1 MSYRI
6 LIVEDEPGMIE
17 LLTVAL
23 EDEGFIISI
32 AQNGEQGLKK
42 VEGENP
48 DLIISDVMMP
58 DMDGYA
64 FCEQLRNNPKTATI
78 PFIFLTAKKDVSDR
92 VRGLNL
98 GADDYISKPFHV
110 VEVVAR
116 IKTLMQ
122 RVKRARAAA
131 PLPPPTS
138 APEVEADFAGDL
150 EKMSI
155 GEVVQTIALTKKNG
169 RLVVT
174 SGNRRGEI
182 YFRDAIVTYADV
194 DWKKGEEAVY
204 RLLSWKEGQF
214 RFEVGAS
221 PTTKNVQKT
230 AEGLLMEGMRRLDEY
245 NRLLGYFPS
254 PDTRMEALSIPDSD
268 LNSEELQVLN
278 YVNQY
283 TTLMD
288 VIDHSKF
295 GDLKT
300 LQILIK
306 LHSSNIIGM
315 KSDQAAGQKEEAMN
329 YEQLAEDLFG

>member
-23 EDEGFIISI
+23 EDEGYNISI
-32 AQNGEQGLKK
+32 ANNGQQGLRK
-42 VEGENP
+42 VEEESP

-58 DMDGYA
+58 DMNGYD
-64 FCEQLRNNPKTATI
+64 FCQQLRENPKTAAI

-116 IKTLMQ
+116 IKTLMM
-122 RVKRARAAA
+122 RVKRARPAAA
-131 PLPPPTS
+131 QPAAMTTES
-138 APEVEADFAGDL
+138 EAAFAGDL

-155 GEVVQTIALTKKNG
+155 GEVVQTITLTRKNG
-169 RLVVT
+169 RLLVVN
-174 SGNRRGEI
+174 GAKRGEV
-182 YFRDAIVTYADV
+182 YFQDAMVTYADV
-194 DWKKGEEAVY
+194 DRKKGEEAVY
-204 RLLSWKEGQF
+204 RLLSWKNGQF
-214 RFEVGAS
+214 KFDSGAMAK
-221 PTTKNVQKT
+221 TRNLQKS

-245 NRLLGYFPS
+245 ARLLDTLPS
-254 PDTRMEALSIPDSD
+254 RDAIFEAASLPEADLSP
-268 LNSEELQVLN
+268 EELQVVN

-283 TTLMD
+283 SNLMD
-288 VIDHSKF
+288 VIEHSKF

-300 LQILIK
+300 LQILVK
-306 LHSSNIIGM
+306 LYTNNIIAI
-315 KSDQAAGQKEEAMN
+315 KSGQTEKKEEAMD
-329 YEQLAEDLFG
+329 YDQLAEDLFG

>member
-23 EDEGFIISI
+23 EDEGYSISI
-32 AQNGEQGLKK
+32 ANNGQQGLKK
-42 VEGENP
+42 VDEESP

-58 DMDGYA
+58 DMNGYD
-64 FCEQLRNNPKTATI
+64 FCQQLRENPKTAAI

-122 RVKRARAAA
+122 RVKRARPTQAQATISEPEAA
-131 PLPPPTS
+131 
-138 APEVEADFAGDL
+138 FAGDL

-155 GEVVQTIALTKKNG
+155 GEVVQTIALTRKNG
-169 RLVVT
+169 RLLVVNT
-174 SGNRRGEI
+174 GRRGEV
-182 YFRDAIVTYADV
+182 YFQEGMVTYADV
-194 DWKKGEEAVY
+194 DRKKGEEAVY
-204 RLLSWKEGQF
+204 RLLAWKNGQF
-214 RFEVGAS
+214 KFDSGVTAKTR
-221 PTTKNVQKT
+221 NLQKS
-230 AEGLLMEGMRRLDEY
+230 AEGLLMEGMRRIDEY
-245 NRLLGYFPS
+245 NRLLDRFPS
-254 PDTRMEALSIPDSD
+254 RDTMFEAVSVTEGD
-268 LNSEELQVLN
+268 LTPEELQVLN

-283 TTLMD
+283 AALMD

-300 LQILIK
+300 LQILVK
-306 LHSSNIIGM
+306 LYSGNIIAI
-315 KSDQAAGQKEEAMN
+315 KNQQTDTPEEAMD
-329 YEQLAEDLFG
+329 YDQLAEDLFG

>member
-17 LLTVAL
+17 LLSVAL

-32 AQNGEQGLKK
+32 ANNGQQGLQK
-42 VEGENP
+42 VEKEDP

-58 DMDGYA
+58 DMDGYQ
-64 FCEQLRNNPKTATI
+64 FCEQLRENPKTASI

-122 RVKRARAAA
+122 RARRSRAATTA
-131 PLPPPTS
+131 PS
-138 APEVEADFAGDL
+138 ATPEVEADFSGDL
-150 EKMSI
+150 EKISI

-174 SGNRRGEI
+174 HGNRHGEV
-182 YFRDAIVTYADV
+182 YFHDGVVRYAEV
-194 DWKKGEEAVY
+194 DRKKGEEAVY
-204 RLLSWKEGQF
+204 RLLSWKNGQF
-214 RFEVGAS
+214 RFDVGAEAK
-221 PTTKNVQKT
+221 TQNVQKT

-245 NRLLGYFPS
+245 NRLLGSFPS
-254 PDTRMEALSIPDSD
+254 PETKLEALSLTEEN
-268 LNSEELQVLN
+268 LNQEELQVLN
-278 YVNQY
+278 YVNRY
-283 TTLMD
+283 STLME

-300 LQILIK
+300 LQMLVK
-306 LHSSNIIGM
+306 LHSDNIIGI
-315 KSDQAAGQKEEAMN
+315 KSEEAGEKQEEAMD

>member
-23 EDEGFIISI
+23 EDEGYNISI
-32 AQNGEQGLKK
+32 ANNGQQGLRK
-42 VEGENP
+42 VDEESP

-58 DMDGYA
+58 DMNGYD
-64 FCEQLRNNPKTATI
+64 FCQQLRENPKTAAI

-116 IKTLMQ
+116 IKTLMM
-122 RVKRARAAA
+122 RVKRARPAA
-131 PLPPPTS
+131 PQPASMNTES
-138 APEVEADFAGDL
+138 EAAFAGDL

-155 GEVVQTIALTKKNG
+155 GEVVQTISLTRKNG
-169 RLVVT
+169 RLLVVN
-174 SGNRRGEI
+174 GARRGEV
-182 YFRDAIVTYADV
+182 FFHDAMVTYADV
-194 DWKKGEEAVY
+194 DRKKGEEAVY
-204 RLLSWKEGQF
+204 RLLSWKNGQF
-214 RFEVGAS
+214 KFDSGAAAK
-221 PTTKNVQKT
+221 TRNLQKS

-245 NRLLGYFPS
+245 ARLLDTFPS
-254 PDTRMEALSIPDSD
+254 RDAMLEAASLPEADLSP
-268 LNSEELQVLN
+268 EELQVVN

-283 TTLMD
+283 SSVMD
-288 VIDHSKF
+288 VIEHSKF

-300 LQILIK
+300 LQMLVK
-306 LHSSNIIGM
+306 LYTNNIIAI
-315 KSDQAAGQKEEAMN
+315 KSGHTDKQEETMD
-329 YEQLAEDLFG
+329 YDQLAEDLFG

>member
-23 EDEGFIISI
+23 EDEGYSISI
-32 AQNGEQGLKK
+32 ASNGGQGLKK
-42 VEGENP
+42 VEEENP

-58 DMDGYA
+58 DMNGYD
-64 FCEQLRNNPKTATI
+64 FCEQLRANPKTTAI

-122 RVKRARAAA
+122 RVKRAR
-131 PLPPPTS
+131 PTTVQSSTPGEDS
-138 APEVEADFAGDL
+138 AFSGDL
-150 EKMSI
+150 EKISI

-169 RLVVT
+169 CLILTKNSRQGKV
-174 SGNRRGEI
+174 
-182 YFRDAIVTYADV
+182 YFRDGIITYADV
-194 DWKKGEEAVY
+194 DRKKGEEAVY
-204 RLLSWKEGQF
+204 RLLSWKNGQF
-214 RFEVGAS
+214 KFDVGAVAKT
-221 PTTKNVQKT
+221 PNVQKP
-230 AEGLLMEGMRRLDEY
+230 AESLLMEGMRRMDEY

-254 PDTRMEALSIPDSD
+254 IETNLEALSLTDGD
-268 LNSEELQVLN
+268 LGPEESQVLN

-283 TTLMD
+283 STVRE

-300 LQILIK
+300 LQILVK
-306 LHSSNIIGM
+306 LHSGNIIGT
-315 KSDQAAGQKEEAMN
+315 KSDEETAKKQDPMD
-329 YEQLAEDLFG
+329 YDRLAEDLFG

>member
-23 EDEGFIISI
+23 EDEGYSISI
-32 AQNGEQGLKK
+32 ANNGQQGLKK
-42 VEGENP
+42 VDEESP

-58 DMDGYA
+58 DMNGYD
-64 FCEQLRNNPKTATI
+64 FCQQLRENPKTAAI

-122 RVKRARAAA
+122 RVKRARPTQAQATISEPEAA
-131 PLPPPTS
+131 
-138 APEVEADFAGDL
+138 FAGDL

-155 GEVVQTIALTKKNG
+155 GEVVQTIALTRKNG
-169 RLVVT
+169 RLLVVNT
-174 SGNRRGEI
+174 GRRGEV
-182 YFRDAIVTYADV
+182 YFQEGMVTYADV
-194 DWKKGEEAVY
+194 DRKKGEEAVY
-204 RLLSWKEGQF
+204 RLLAWKNGQF
-214 RFEVGAS
+214 KFDSGVTAKTR
-221 PTTKNVQKT
+221 NLQKS
-230 AEGLLMEGMRRLDEY
+230 AEGLLMEGMRRIDEY
-245 NRLLGYFPS
+245 NRLLDRFPS
-254 PDTRMEALSIPDSD
+254 REIMFEAVSVTEGD
-268 LNSEELQVLN
+268 LTPEELQVLN

-283 TTLMD
+283 AALMD

-300 LQILIK
+300 LQILVK
-306 LHSSNIIGM
+306 LYSGNIIAI
-315 KSDQAAGQKEEAMN
+315 KNQQTDTPEEAMD
-329 YEQLAEDLFG
+329 YDQLAEDLFG

>member
-23 EDEGFIISI
+23 EDEGFDISI
-32 AQNGEQGLKK
+32 AGNGEQGLKK
-42 VEGENP
+42 VEEESP

-64 FCEQLRNNPKTATI
+64 FCQQLRDNPKTASI

-116 IKTLMQ
+116 IKTLML
-122 RVKRARAAA
+122 RVKRNQPTGEAPPMAAA
-131 PLPPPTS
+131 
-138 APEVEADFAGDL
+138 EADADFSGDL
-150 EKMSI
+150 EKISI
-155 GEVVQTIALTKKNG
+155 GEVVQTVGLTRKNG
-169 RLVVT
+169 RLVVKNA
-174 SGNRRGEI
+174 NRRGEV
-182 YFRDAIVTYADV
+182 YFHDGIVTYAEV
-194 DWKKGEEAVY
+194 ERKKGEEGVY
-204 RLLSWKEGQF
+204 RLLAWKNGQF
-214 RFEVGAS
+214 RFEVGAEAE
-221 PTTKNVQKT
+221 TQNVQKT
-230 AEGLLMEGMRRLDEY
+230 AESLLMEGMRRLDEY

-254 PDTRMEALSIPDSD
+254 PQVGLEALSLTEGD
-268 LNSEELQVLN
+268 LTPEELQVLN
-278 YVNQY
+278 YVNQHA
-283 TTLMD
+283 TLIE

-300 LQILIK
+300 LQILVK
-306 LHSSNIIGM
+306 LHSSNIIGIN
-315 KSDQAAGQKEEAMN
+315 SDDSDSQQDTSMD
-329 YEQLAEDLFG
+329 YDQLAEDLFG

>member
-23 EDEGFIISI
+23 EDEGYTISI
-32 AQNGEQGLKK
+32 ANNGQQGLKK
-42 VEGENP
+42 VDEENP

-58 DMDGYA
+58 DMNGYD
-64 FCEQLRNNPKTATI
+64 FCEQLRNNPKTAAI

-122 RVKRARAAA
+122 RVQRTRAAI
-131 PLPPPTS
+131 PPPPVAQET
-138 APEVEADFAGDL
+138 EAAFAGDL
-150 EKMSI
+150 EKISI
-155 GEVVQTIALTKKNG
+155 GELVQTIALTRKNG
-169 RLVVT
+169 CLVLT
-174 SGNRRGEI
+174 NTGRRGEV
-182 YFRDAIVTYADV
+182 YFHEGMVTYADIER
-194 DWKKGEEAVY
+194 KKGEEAVY
-204 RLLSWKEGQF
+204 RLLSWKNGQF
-214 RFEVGAS
+214 KFDVGVTAKTS
-221 PTTKNVQKT
+221 NVRKT
-230 AEGLLMEGMRRLDEY
+230 AESLLMEGMRRLDEF

-254 PDTRMEALSIPDSD
+254 PDSQLEALSLTEGD
-268 LNSEELQVLN
+268 LGSEELQVLN

-283 TTLMD
+283 ATVMD
-288 VIDHSKF
+288 VIEHSKF

-300 LQILIK
+300 LQMLVK
-306 LHSSNIIGM
+306 LHSANIIGV
-315 KSDQAAGQKEEAMN
+315 KSKGTEEQQESMD
-329 YEQLAEDLFG
+329 YDQLAEDLFG

>member
-17 LLTVAL
+17 LLSVAL

-32 AQNGEQGLKK
+32 ANNGQQGLKK
-42 VEGENP
+42 VDEEEP

-58 DMDGYA
+58 DMDGYE
-64 FCEQLRNNPKTATI
+64 FCEQLRGNPKTATI

-122 RVKRARAAA
+122 RVKRSRAAA
-131 PLPPPTS
+131 AAAPS
-138 APEVEADFAGDL
+138 GAPEAEADFSGDL
-150 EKMSI
+150 EKISI

-174 SGNRRGEI
+174 VENKRGEI
-182 YFRDAIVTYADV
+182 YFREGIVTFAEV
-194 DWKKGEEAVY
+194 ERKKGEEAVY
-204 RLLSWKEGQF
+204 RLLAWKTGQF
-214 RFEVGAS
+214 KFDVGAEAKA
-221 PTTKNVQKT
+221 KNVQKT
-230 AEGLLMEGMRRLDEY
+230 AEGLLMEGMRRIDEY

-254 PDTRMEALSIPDSD
+254 AETRLEALSLTEGD
-268 LNSEELQVLN
+268 LSAEELQVLN

-283 TTLMD
+283 AALMD

-300 LQILIK
+300 LQMLVK
-306 LHSSNIIGM
+306 LHSHNIIGI
-315 KSDQAAGQKEEAMN
+315 KSEDASKPQEETMDFD
-329 YEQLAEDLFG
+329 QLAEDLFG

>member
-23 EDEGFIISI
+23 EDEGYNISI
-32 AQNGEQGLKK
+32 ANNGQQGLRK
-42 VEGENP
+42 VEEESP

-58 DMDGYA
+58 DMNGYD
-64 FCEQLRNNPKTATI
+64 FCQQLRENPKTAAI

-116 IKTLMQ
+116 IKTLMM
-122 RVKRARAAA
+122 RVKRARPAATQPA
-131 PLPPPTS
+131 VMNTES
-138 APEVEADFAGDL
+138 EAAFAGDL

-155 GEVVQTIALTKKNG
+155 GEVVQTITLTRKNG
-169 RLVVT
+169 RLLVVN
-174 SGNRRGEI
+174 GAKRGEV
-182 YFRDAIVTYADV
+182 YFQDAMVTYADV
-194 DWKKGEEAVY
+194 DRKKGEEAVY
-204 RLLSWKEGQF
+204 RLLAWKNGQF
-214 RFEVGAS
+214 KFDSGAMAK
-221 PTTKNVQKT
+221 TRNLQKS

-245 NRLLGYFPS
+245 ARLLDALPS
-254 PDTRMEALSIPDSD
+254 RDAIFEAASLPEADLSP
-268 LNSEELQVLN
+268 EELQVVN

-283 TTLMD
+283 SNLMD
-288 VIDHSKF
+288 VIEHSKF

-300 LQILIK
+300 LQILVK
-306 LHSSNIIGM
+306 LYTNNIIAI
-315 KSDQAAGQKEEAMN
+315 KSGKSEKQEEMMD
-329 YEQLAEDLFG
+329 YDQLAEDLFG

>member
-23 EDEGFIISI
+23 EDEGYNISI
-32 AQNGEQGLKK
+32 ANNGQQGLRK
-42 VEGENP
+42 VEEESP

-58 DMDGYA
+58 DMNGYD
-64 FCEQLRNNPKTATI
+64 FCQQLRENPKTAAI

-116 IKTLMQ
+116 IKTLMM
-122 RVKRARAAA
+122 RVKRARPAAA
-131 PLPPPTS
+131 PSS
-138 APEVEADFAGDL
+138 AMTTESEAAFAGDL

-155 GEVVQTIALTKKNG
+155 GEVVQTITLTRKNG
-169 RLVVT
+169 RLLVVN
-174 SGNRRGEI
+174 GAKRGEV
-182 YFRDAIVTYADV
+182 YFQDAMVMYADV
-194 DWKKGEEAVY
+194 DRKKGEEAIY
-204 RLLSWKEGQF
+204 RLLSWKNGQF
-214 RFEVGAS
+214 KFDSGAVAK
-221 PTTKNVQKT
+221 TRNLQKS

-245 NRLLGYFPS
+245 ARLLDALPS
-254 PDTRMEALSIPDSD
+254 RDAIFEAASLPEADLSP
-268 LNSEELQVLN
+268 EELQVVN

-283 TTLMD
+283 SNLMD
-288 VIDHSKF
+288 VIEHSKF

-300 LQILIK
+300 LQILVK
-306 LHSSNIIGM
+306 LYTNNIIAI
-315 KSDQAAGQKEEAMN
+315 KSGQTEKKEEAMD
-329 YEQLAEDLFG
+329 YDQLAEDLFG

>member
-23 EDEGFIISI
+23 EDEGYSISI
-32 AQNGEQGLKK
+32 ANNGQQGLKK
-42 VEGENP
+42 VDEESP

-58 DMDGYA
+58 DMNGYD
-64 FCEQLRNNPKTATI
+64 FCQQLRENPKTAAI

-122 RVKRARAAA
+122 RVKRARPTQAQATISEPEAA
-131 PLPPPTS
+131 
-138 APEVEADFAGDL
+138 FAGDL

-155 GEVVQTIALTKKNG
+155 GEVVQTIALTRKNG
-169 RLVVT
+169 RLLVVNT
-174 SGNRRGEI
+174 GRRGEV
-182 YFRDAIVTYADV
+182 YFQEGMVTYADV
-194 DWKKGEEAVY
+194 DRKKGEEAVY
-204 RLLSWKEGQF
+204 RLLAWKNGQF
-214 RFEVGAS
+214 KFDSGVAAKTR
-221 PTTKNVQKT
+221 NLQKS
-230 AEGLLMEGMRRLDEY
+230 AEGLLMEGMRRIDEY
-245 NRLLGYFPS
+245 NRLLDRFPS
-254 PDTRMEALSIPDSD
+254 RETMFEAVSVTEGD
-268 LNSEELQVLN
+268 LTPEELQVLN

-283 TTLMD
+283 AALMD

-300 LQILIK
+300 LQILVK
-306 LHSSNIIGM
+306 LYSGNIIAI
-315 KSDQAAGQKEEAMN
+315 KNQQTDTPEEAMD
-329 YEQLAEDLFG
+329 YDQLAEDLFG

>member
-23 EDEGFIISI
+23 EDEGYNISI
-32 AQNGEQGLKK
+32 ANNGQQGLRK
-42 VEGENP
+42 VEEESP

-58 DMDGYA
+58 DMNGYD
-64 FCEQLRNNPKTATI
+64 FCQQLRENPKTAAI

-116 IKTLMQ
+116 IKTLMM
-122 RVKRARAAA
+122 RVKRARPAAA
-131 PLPPPTS
+131 QPAVMNTES
-138 APEVEADFAGDL
+138 EAAFAGDL

-155 GEVVQTIALTKKNG
+155 GEVVQTITLTRKNG
-169 RLVVT
+169 RLLVVN
-174 SGNRRGEI
+174 GAKRGEV
-182 YFRDAIVTYADV
+182 YFQDAMVTYADV
-194 DWKKGEEAVY
+194 DRKKGEEAVY
-204 RLLSWKEGQF
+204 RLLAWKNGQF
-214 RFEVGAS
+214 KFDSGALAK
-221 PTTKNVQKT
+221 TRNLQKS

-245 NRLLGYFPS
+245 ARLLDALPS
-254 PDTRMEALSIPDSD
+254 RDAIFEAASLPEADLSP
-268 LNSEELQVLN
+268 EELQVVN

-283 TTLMD
+283 SNLMD
-288 VIDHSKF
+288 VIEHSKF

-300 LQILIK
+300 LQILVK
-306 LHSSNIIGM
+306 LYTNNIIAI
-315 KSDQAAGQKEEAMN
+315 KSGKSEKQEEMMD
-329 YEQLAEDLFG
+329 YDQLAEDLFG

>member
-23 EDEGFIISI
+23 EDEGYVISI
-32 AQNGEQGLKK
+32 ANNGQQGLKK
-42 VEGENP
+42 VNEENP

-58 DMDGYA
+58 DMNGYD
-64 FCEQLRNNPKTATI
+64 FCAQLRANPKTAAI

-122 RVKRARAAA
+122 RVQRSRQ
-131 PLPPPTS
+131 S
-138 APEVEADFAGDL
+138 APQAPAPETESAFSGDL
-150 EKMSI
+150 EKINI
-155 GEVVQTIALTKKNG
+155 GEVVQTIALTRKTG
-169 RLVVT
+169 CLIVT
-174 SGNRRGEI
+174 NTSRRGEV
-182 YFRDAIVTYADV
+182 YFHEGMVMYADV
-194 DWKKGEEAVY
+194 DRKKGEDAVY
-204 RLLSWKEGQF
+204 RLLSWKNGQF
-214 RFEVGAS
+214 KFDVGAVAK
-221 PTTKNVQKT
+221 TKNVQKS
-230 AEGLLMEGMRRLDEY
+230 AEGLLMEGMRRLDEF

-254 PDTRMEALSIPDSD
+254 PETRLEPLSLTEGD
-268 LNSEELQVLN
+268 LNPEELQILN

-283 TTLMD
+283 ATVQE

-300 LQILIK
+300 LQILVK
-306 LHSSNIIGM
+306 LHSANIIGI
-315 KSDQAAGQKEEAMN
+315 KSDDAEGQQQESMD
-329 YEQLAEDLFG
+329 YDQLAEDLFG

>member
-23 EDEGFIISI
+23 EDEGYSISI
-32 AQNGEQGLKK
+32 ANNGQQGLKK
-42 VEGENP
+42 VDEESP

-58 DMDGYA
+58 DMNGYD
-64 FCEQLRNNPKTATI
+64 FCQQLRENPKTAAI

-122 RVKRARAAA
+122 RVKRARPTQAQATISEPEAA
-131 PLPPPTS
+131 
-138 APEVEADFAGDL
+138 FAGDL

-155 GEVVQTIALTKKNG
+155 GEVVQTIALTRKNG
-169 RLVVT
+169 RLLVVNT
-174 SGNRRGEI
+174 GRRGEV
-182 YFRDAIVTYADV
+182 YFQEGMVTYADV
-194 DWKKGEEAVY
+194 DRKKGEEAVY
-204 RLLSWKEGQF
+204 RLLAWKNGQF
-214 RFEVGAS
+214 KFDSGVTAKTR
-221 PTTKNVQKT
+221 NLQKS
-230 AEGLLMEGMRRLDEY
+230 AEGLLMEGMRRIDEY
-245 NRLLGYFPS
+245 NRLLDRFPS
-254 PDTRMEALSIPDSD
+254 RETMFEAVSVTEGD
-268 LNSEELQVLN
+268 LTSEELQVLN

-283 TTLMD
+283 AALMD

-300 LQILIK
+300 LQILVK
-306 LHSSNIIGM
+306 LYSGNIIAI
-315 KSDQAAGQKEEAMN
+315 KNQQTDTPEEAMD
-329 YEQLAEDLFG
+329 YDQLAEDLFG

>member
-17 LLTVAL
+17 LLSVAL
-23 EDEGFIISI
+23 EDEGFNISI
-32 AQNGEQGLKK
+32 ANNGQQGLLK
-42 VEGENP
+42 VDTENP

-58 DMDGYA
+58 DMDGYE
-64 FCEQLRNNPKTATI
+64 FCRQLRENPKTATI

-122 RVKRARAAA
+122 RVRRSRAAA
-131 PLPPPTS
+131 PIQA
-138 APEVEADFAGDL
+138 APEVEADFSGDL
-150 EKMSI
+150 QKISI

-169 RLVVT
+169 RLIIT
-174 SGNRRGEI
+174 ANNRSGEM
-182 YFRDAIVTYADV
+182 YFHEGIVTYAEV
-194 DWKKGEEAVY
+194 ERKKGEEAVY
-204 RLLSWKEGQF
+204 RLLSWKNGQF
-214 RFEVGAS
+214 RFEVGAK
-221 PTTKNVQKT
+221 PATQNIKKT

-245 NRLLGYFPS
+245 YRLLEYFPS
-254 PDTRMEALSIPDSD
+254 PETKLEAPSLTEENLSP
-268 LNSEELQVLN
+268 EELQILN

-283 TTLMD
+283 ATLTD
-288 VIDHSKF
+288 IIEHSKL

-300 LQILIK
+300 LQILVK
-306 LHSSNIIGM
+306 LHSNHIIGT
-315 KSDQAAGQKEEAMN
+315 KVEETGASHEEALDFD
-329 YEQLAEDLFG
+329 QLAEDLFG

>member
-23 EDEGFIISI
+23 EDKGYSISI
-32 AQNGEQGLKK
+32 ANNGQQGLKK
-42 VEGENP
+42 VDEESP

-58 DMDGYA
+58 DMNGYD
-64 FCEQLRNNPKTATI
+64 FCQQLRENPKTAAI

-122 RVKRARAAA
+122 RVKRARPTQAQATISEPEAA
-131 PLPPPTS
+131 
-138 APEVEADFAGDL
+138 FAGDL

-155 GEVVQTIALTKKNG
+155 GEVVQTIALTRKNG
-169 RLVVT
+169 RLLVVNT
-174 SGNRRGEI
+174 GRRGEV
-182 YFRDAIVTYADV
+182 YFQEGMVTYADV
-194 DWKKGEEAVY
+194 DRKKGEEAVY
-204 RLLSWKEGQF
+204 RLLAWKNGQF
-214 RFEVGAS
+214 KFDSGVTAKTR
-221 PTTKNVQKT
+221 NLQKS
-230 AEGLLMEGMRRLDEY
+230 AEGLLMEGMRRIDEY
-245 NRLLGYFPS
+245 NRLLDRFPS
-254 PDTRMEALSIPDSD
+254 RETMFEAVSVTEGD
-268 LNSEELQVLN
+268 LTPEELQVLN

-283 TTLMD
+283 AALMD

-300 LQILIK
+300 LQILVK
-306 LHSSNIIGM
+306 LYSGNIIAI
-315 KSDQAAGQKEEAMN
+315 KNQQTDTPEEAMD
-329 YEQLAEDLFG
+329 YDQLAEDLFG

>member
-17 LLTVAL
+17 LLSVAL

-32 AQNGEQGLKK
+32 ANNGQQGLQK
-42 VEGENP
+42 VETEDP

-58 DMDGYA
+58 DMNGYE
-64 FCEQLRNNPKTATI
+64 FCEQLRQNPKTASI

-116 IKTLMQ
+116 IKTLMM
-122 RVKRARAAA
+122 RVKRTKASA
-131 PLPPPTS
+131 PVAS
-138 APEVEADFAGDL
+138 APEVDADFSGDL
-150 EKMSI
+150 QKISI

-174 SGNRRGEI
+174 FDNKQGEV
-182 YFRDAIVTYADV
+182 FFHEGIVTYAEV
-194 DWKKGEEAVY
+194 ERKKGEEGVY
-204 RLLSWKEGQF
+204 RLLAWKNGQF
-214 RFEVGAS
+214 RFEVGADAK
-221 PTTKNVQKT
+221 TQNVQKT
-230 AEGLLMEGMRRLDEY
+230 AESLLMEGMRRLDEY
-245 NRLLGYFPS
+245 NRLLKYFPS
-254 PDTRMEALSIPDSD
+254 TDTKLEALSITAED
-268 LNSEELQVLN
+268 LKPEELQVLN

-283 TTLMD
+283 SSLME

-295 GDLKT
+295 GDLRT
-300 LQILIK
+300 LQMLIK
-306 LHSSNIIGM
+306 LHSDNIIGI
-315 KSDQAAGQKEEAMN
+315 KAGDETS
-329 YEQLAEDLFG
+329 EQPDEDVDFDKLAEDLFG

>member
-42 VEGENP
+42 VDAENP

-64 FCEQLRNNPKTATI
+64 FCEQLRGNPKTAAI

-122 RVKRARAAA
+122 RVKRSRVTA
-131 PLPPPTS
+131 PPPS
-138 APEVEADFAGDL
+138 PAPEVEADFSGDL
-150 EKMSI
+150 EKISI

-174 SGNRRGEI
+174 NGNRRGEI
-182 YFRDAIVTYADV
+182 YFREGIVTYADV

-204 RLLSWKEGQF
+204 RLLSWKNGQF
-214 RFEVGAS
+214 RFDVGAS
-221 PTTKNVQKT
+221 SASKNVQKT

-254 PDTRMEALSIPDSD
+254 PETRLEALSLTEGD
-268 LNSEELQVLN
+268 LTSEELQVLN

-283 TTLMD
+283 STLMD

-300 LQILIK
+300 LQMLVK
-306 LHSSNIIGM
+306 LHSSNIIGI
-315 KSDQAAGQKEEAMN
+315 KSEADDHQKETMD

>member
-17 LLTVAL
+17 LLSVAL

-32 AQNGEQGLKK
+32 ANNGEQGLKK
-42 VEGENP
+42 VEEEDP

-58 DMDGYA
+58 DMDGYE
-64 FCEQLRNNPKTATI
+64 FCEQLRENPKTASI

-122 RVKRARAAA
+122 RVKRSRTAAS
-131 PLPPPTS
+131 PQSIT
-138 APEVEADFAGDL
+138 PETEADFSGDL
-150 EKMSI
+150 EKISI

-169 RLVVT
+169 RLVVKNA
-174 SGNRRGEI
+174 NRHGEI
-182 YFRDAIVTYADV
+182 YFHDGVVMYAEV
-194 DWKKGEEAVY
+194 DRKKGEEAVY
-204 RLLSWKEGQF
+204 RLLSWKNGQF
-214 RFEVGAS
+214 KFDVGAEAR
-221 PTTKNVQKT
+221 TKNVQKT

-245 NRLLGYFPS
+245 YRLLGYFPS
-254 PDTRMEALSIPDSD
+254 PETKLEALSLTEGD

-283 TTLMD
+283 STLMD
-288 VIDHSKF
+288 IIDHSKF

-300 LQILIK
+300 LQVLVK
-306 LHSSNIIGM
+306 LHSDNIIGL
-315 KSDQAAGQKEEAMN
+315 KSEETGEQQEESMD
-329 YEQLAEDLFG
+329 YDQLAEDLFG

>member
-23 EDEGFIISI
+23 EDEGYNISI
-32 AQNGEQGLKK
+32 ANNGQQGLRK
-42 VEGENP
+42 VEEESP

-58 DMDGYA
+58 DMNGYD
-64 FCEQLRNNPKTATI
+64 FCQQLRENPKTAAI

-116 IKTLMQ
+116 IKTLMM
-122 RVKRARAAA
+122 RVKRARPAAA
-131 PLPPPTS
+131 QPAAMTTES
-138 APEVEADFAGDL
+138 EAAFAGDL

-155 GEVVQTIALTKKNG
+155 GEVVQTITLTRKNG
-169 RLVVT
+169 RLLVVN
-174 SGNRRGEI
+174 GAKRGEV
-182 YFRDAIVTYADV
+182 YFQDAMVTYADV
-194 DWKKGEEAVY
+194 DRKKGEEAVY
-204 RLLSWKEGQF
+204 RLLSWKNGQF
-214 RFEVGAS
+214 KFDSGAMAK
-221 PTTKNVQKT
+221 TRNLQKS

-245 NRLLGYFPS
+245 ARLLDALPS
-254 PDTRMEALSIPDSD
+254 RDAIFEAASLPEADLSP
-268 LNSEELQVLN
+268 EELQVVN

-283 TTLMD
+283 SNLMD

-300 LQILIK
+300 LQILVK
-306 LHSSNIIGM
+306 LYTNNIIAI
-315 KSDQAAGQKEEAMN
+315 KSGQTEKKEEAMD
-329 YEQLAEDLFG
+329 YDQLAEDLFG

>member
-23 EDEGFIISI
+23 EDEGYSISI
-32 AQNGEQGLKK
+32 ANNGQQGLKK
-42 VEGENP
+42 VDEESP

-58 DMDGYA
+58 DMNGYD
-64 FCEQLRNNPKTATI
+64 FCQQLRENPKTAAI

-122 RVKRARAAA
+122 RVKRARPTQAQATISEPEAA
-131 PLPPPTS
+131 
-138 APEVEADFAGDL
+138 FAGDL

-155 GEVVQTIALTKKNG
+155 GEVVQTIALTRKNG
-169 RLVVT
+169 RLLVVNT
-174 SGNRRGEI
+174 GRRGEV
-182 YFRDAIVTYADV
+182 YFQEGMVTYADV
-194 DWKKGEEAVY
+194 DRKKGEEAVY
-204 RLLSWKEGQF
+204 RLLAWKNGQF
-214 RFEVGAS
+214 KFDSGVAAKTR
-221 PTTKNVQKT
+221 NLQKS
-230 AEGLLMEGMRRLDEY
+230 AEGLLMEGMRRIDEY
-245 NRLLGYFPS
+245 NRLLDRFPS
-254 PDTRMEALSIPDSD
+254 RETMFEAVSVTEGD
-268 LNSEELQVLN
+268 LTSEELQVLN

-283 TTLMD
+283 AALMD

-300 LQILIK
+300 LQILVK
-306 LHSSNIIGM
+306 LYSGNIIAI
-315 KSDQAAGQKEEAMN
+315 KNQQTDTPEEAMD
-329 YEQLAEDLFG
+329 YDQLAEDLFG

>member
-23 EDEGFIISI
+23 EDEGFNISI
-32 AQNGEQGLKK
+32 ANNGAQGLKK
-42 VEGENP
+42 VEEEDP

-58 DMDGYA
+58 DMNGYD
-64 FCEQLRNNPKTATI
+64 FCQQLRSNPKTAAI

-122 RVKRARAAA
+122 RVKRSRPQQPA
-131 PLPPPTS
+131 PPPPQTQ
-138 APEVEADFAGDL
+138 EADAAFSGDL

-155 GEVVQTIALTKKNG
+155 GEVVQTIALTRKNG
-169 RLVVT
+169 CLVLSNAGRKGKV
-174 SGNRRGEI
+174 
-182 YFRDAIVTYADV
+182 YFQEGMVTYAEV
-194 DWKKGEEAVY
+194 ERKKGTEAVY
-204 RLLSWKEGQF
+204 RLLSWKNGQF
-214 RFEVGAS
+214 KFDAGAAAE
-221 PTTKNVQKT
+221 TQNVQKS
-230 AEGLLMEGMRRLDEY
+230 AESLLMEGMRRLDEY
-245 NRLLGYFPS
+245 NRLLDYFPS
-254 PDTRMEALSIPDSD
+254 TETKLEALTITEGD
-268 LNSEELQVLN
+268 LSPEELQVLN

-283 TTLMD
+283 STVWE
-288 VIDHSKF
+288 VIEHSKF

-300 LQILIK
+300 LQILVK
-306 LHSSNIIGM
+306 LHSSNIIGI
-315 KSDQAAGQKEEAMN
+315 KSGDSDKKPEKMDFD
-329 YEQLAEDLFG
+329 QLAEDLFG

>member
-17 LLTVAL
+17 LLSVAL

-32 AQNGEQGLKK
+32 AQNGQEGLQK
-42 VEGENP
+42 VETEDP

-58 DMDGYA
+58 DMNGYE
-64 FCEQLRNNPKTATI
+64 FCEQLRQNPKTASI

-116 IKTLMQ
+116 IKTLMM
-122 RVKRARAAA
+122 RVKRTKSAAPAAA
-131 PLPPPTS
+131 PET
-138 APEVEADFAGDL
+138 EADFSGDL
-150 EKMSI
+150 QKISI

-174 SGNRRGEI
+174 FENKQGEV
-182 YFRDAIVTYADV
+182 FFHEGLVTYAEV
-194 DWKKGEEAVY
+194 ERKKGEEAVY
-204 RLLSWKEGQF
+204 RLLAWTTGQF
-214 RFEVGAS
+214 RFEVGAT
-221 PTTKNVQKT
+221 PKTQNVQKT
-230 AEGLLMEGMRRLDEY
+230 AESLLMEGMRRLDEY
-245 NRLLGYFPS
+245 NRLLKYFPS
-254 PDTRMEALSIPDSD
+254 PDTKLEALSITAED
-268 LNSEELQVLN
+268 LKPEELQVLN

-283 TTLMD
+283 SSLME

-300 LQILIK
+300 LQMLIK
-306 LHSSNIIGM
+306 LHSDNIIGI
-315 KSDQAAGQKEEAMN
+315 KTGDEAS
-329 YEQLAEDLFG
+329 EQQDEDMDFEKLAEDLFG